1 MGSLNNKLRTKSKDI
16 KTSEGS
22 AKIRL
27 RDRLAFKMSVR
38 LGTLLVVI
46 LSILTVVTGYQV
58 SELVTRNAKYTI
70 TRVAAQNADLAANY
84 LNTMQVRSDSL
95 AKALAKLDGLNLGA
109 EEKKQ
114 LVHNIMSGVLEDERI
129 FSVYTAWEPN
139 VFFPETPNGQSFYD
153 YRDGDIIKTDVL
165 NDYQTYKDGDYYAAS
180 KQSGKPHITEPYQY
194 TLTNGKTIWL
204 ISISNPIFSAS
215 GKLLG
220 IATCDVQT
228 DTINELSYETGEY
241 HSSFSYI
248 LSNAGTYLANTRDP
262 SKMGSTFGADLQDA
276 QAKEAAKQT
285 LNAVKNGEQKQTE
298 ESDDVS
304 GETNLAIYMP
314 LNVTGIEE
322 PLSSVFVVAQAEAS
336 QDTWKIVTLI
346 VLLSLGALAAL
357 VCSTA
362 LLLGR
367 SLRPIQGIILLA
379 ENLKNGKL
387 DTEIAVKSKDEFGH
401 LTSVFRET
409 SLVLK
414 SYIGEIS
421 SILATMA
428 SGDMRVD
435 TEHEYVGDFAPIQAA
450 LKEISGNLNHT
461 LAMIGD
467 TADQV
472 NAGAEQVA
480 SGAQA
485 LASGAAEQAA
495 TVEQLNASIGTI
507 ADQARENAKHVRT
520 AMEVVTATN
529 LSTTQSN
536 GHMKDLAL
544 TMQQIGEAS
553 DKINSITKAIEDIAF
568 QTNILALNAAI
579 ESAHAGEAGKGFAVV
594 ADEVRNLA
602 AKSTEAAQQ
611 ASVIIGLSTSKIAE
625 GIEKTVKSAQL
636 LESVTLETMRVNDIM
651 HQIEAASG
659 DQANAIEQITL
670 GLSQVSAVVQNN
682 AATAQ
687 ESSASSEELS
697 AQASMLRKEVANF
710 QLKTPN
716 GTPQSL

>member
-1 MGSLNNKLRTKSKDI
+1 M
-16 KTSEGS
+16 SENS

-38 LGTLLVVI
+38 LGALLVVV
-46 LSILTVVTGYQV
+46 LSILAVVTGYQV
-58 SELVTRNAKYTI
+58 SELVTRNANSTI

-95 AKALAKLDGLNLGA
+95 AKALAKLDGLNLA
-109 EEKKQ
+109 VEEKKQ
-114 LVHNIMSGVLEDERI
+114 LVHNIMSGVLDDERI

-139 VFFPETPNGQSFYD
+139 VFFPDTPNGQSFYD
-153 YRDGDIIKTDVL
+153 YRDGGTIKTDIL
-165 NDYQTYKDGDYYAAS
+165 NDYQTYKDGEYYAAS

-228 DTINELSYETGEY
+228 DTINELSYEAGGY

-262 SKMGSTFGADLQDA
+262 SKMGSTYGADLQDTQA
-276 QAKEAAKQT
+276 QEAAKQT
-285 LNAVKNGEQKQTE
+285 LDSVKIGEQKETKE
-298 ESDDVS
+298 IDDVS
-304 GETNLAIYMP
+304 GETDLAIYTP
-314 LNVTGIEE
+314 LKVSGIEE
-322 PLSSVFVVAQAEAS
+322 PLSSAFVVAQTEANA
-336 QDTWKIVTLI
+336 DTWKIVTSI

-367 SLRPIQGIILLA
+367 SLRPIKGVILLA

-387 DTEIAVKSKDEFGH
+387 DTEIEVKSKDEFGH
-401 LTSVFRET
+401 LTAVFRET

-414 SYIGEIS
+414 SYISEIS
-421 SILATMA
+421 FILATMA
-428 SGDMRVD
+428 SGDMRVA
-435 TEHEYVGDFAPIQAA
+435 TEHEYVGDFAPIQTA
-450 LKEISGNLNHT
+450 LQEISGNLNRT

-472 NAGAEQVA
+472 NEGAEQVA

-495 TVEQLNASIGTI
+495 TVEQLNASVSTI
-507 ADQARENAKHVRT
+507 AEQARENAEHVRT
-520 AMEVVTATN
+520 AMEVVTATSS
-529 LSTTQSN
+529 STKESN

-602 AKSTEAAQQ
+602 AKSTEAARQ
-611 ASVIIGLSTSKIAE
+611 ASVIIGLSTSKITE
-625 GIEKTVKSAQL
+625 GIEKTVKSAQI
-636 LESVTLETMRVNDIM
+636 LEAVTLETTHIHDIM

-659 DQANAIEQITL
+659 DQANAIEQITQ

-682 AATAQ
+682 A
-687 ESSASSEELS
+687 
-697 AQASMLRKEVANF
+697 
-710 QLKTPN
+710 
-716 GTPQSL
+716 